1 MVFQKLRRQMT
12 WFCMAVTGIILVAM
26 TFLCLLFSES
36 SVRQNTRQSFLN
48 DLNSVISYLENQ
60 TVISHQWLSKAE
72 GNERLYLDLYDNGV
86 PLLHNSLAKA
96 EERRSLTAL
105 AQELAAKE
113 QGLDILLPVANSV
126 LYQSV
131 EFSMRDAEGR
141 EYYAAAAVFPKQGGM
156 LSAVAVYP
164 LAERDRQIMT
174 QRLLFAAIDLL
185 GLLALLMFAW
195 GFTGRMLRPLE
206 ESRQKQAQFVAA
218 ASHELRSPLAVMLS
232 NLSALEKAELE
243 ERGLFQEN
251 IRAEGSRMSR
261 LVDDMLA
268 LANADSHSWSIRREP
283 TEADT
288 LALNVYERF
297 LGPAGEKDLR
307 LEITLPEESL
317 PLYQWDGGRVE
328 QALSVLLDNALSYT
342 PPGGRIVLS
351 LERQPGNRAKFTVRD
366 SGPGVPDSEK
376 ERIFERFY
384 RADSA
389 RRDREHFGLGLCV
402 AKEIAEL
409 HKGRLWV
416 EDAPG
421 GGAAFCLVL

>member
-1 MVFQKLRRQMT
+1 MFQKLHRQMT
-12 WFCMAVTGIILVAM
+12 WFCMAVTGVILVAM
-26 TFLCLLFSES
+26 TLLCLLFSET
-36 SVRQNTRQSFLN
+36 SVRQNARQSFSN
-48 DLNSVISYLENQ
+48 DLNSVIPYLENQ

-72 GNERLYLDLYDNGV
+72 GNERLYLDLYDNGA
-86 PLLHNSLAKA
+86 PLLHNSLAKT
-96 EERRSLTAL
+96 EERRSLTAR
-105 AQELAAKE
+105 ARELAAGE
-113 QGLDILLPVANSV
+113 HGLDVLLPMTNSV

-131 EFSMRDAEGR
+131 EFTMEDGEGR
-141 EYYAAAAVFPKQGGM
+141 EYYAAAAVFPKQGGT

-164 LAERDRQIMT
+164 LAERDRQLLV

-185 GLLALLMFAW
+185 GLLSLLLFSW
-195 GFTGRMLRPLE
+195 GFTGRMLRLLE

-232 NLSALEKAELE
+232 NLSALGKAKPE
-243 ERGLFQEN
+243 ERERFEKN

-268 LANADSHSWSIRREP
+268 LANADSHSWSIRKEP
-283 TEADT
+283 VEADT
-288 LALNVYERF
+288 LALRVYERF
-297 LGPAGEKDLR
+297 LRLAGEKGLR
-307 LEITLPEESL
+307 LELSLPEEAL
-317 PLYQWDGGRVE
+317 PRYQWDGSRIE

-342 PPGGRIVLS
+342 PAGGNIELI
-351 LERQPGNRAKFTVRD
+351 LERQPGGRAKFTVRD

-376 ERIFERFY
+376 EHIFERFY

-402 AKEIAEL
+402 AKEIATL

-416 EDAPG
+416 EDAPD
-421 GGAAFCLVL
+421 GGAAFCLVV